1 MTFMHCILVAFFF
14 SVAEAQLLGA
24 STQWGR
30 DDAVML
36 PKAQEALFASDS
48 KQQSGVFHKLVRL
61 EESSTMGTTTTMQV
75 VLQDTD
81 CQVSSEQFSSYSDV
95 QEKCEGQ
102 GQQKECT
109 IQYKYRMPSTATIT
123 CLEEVEEVIE
133 QTIVPQRSQMLGGTT
148 RYTDSNSRIKEE
160 VKRAIFE
167 SDRKKRKG
175 TYHLLDKILEG
186 STMGISSTFQ
196 VLVKETACPVRVKA
210 FASYEEIYTWCS
222 GFGDSKVCTVEYK
235 YFDPT
240 KSTVKC

>member
-1 MTFMHCILVAFFF
+1 MSFMHCILVVAFFA
-14 SVAEAQLLGA
+14 VGEAQMLGA

-36 PKAQEALFASDS
+36 PKAHEALFSWDS
-48 KQQSGVFHKLVRL
+48 RQQSGVFHQLLRL
-61 EESSTMGTTTTMQV
+61 ESSSTMGITTTMQV

-81 CQVSSEQFSSYSDV
+81 CPVSSKQLSSYYDV
-95 QEKCEGQ
+95 LEECRGQ
-102 GQQKECT
+102 GQAKKCT
-109 IQYKYRMPSTATIT
+109 IQYKYLTPSTATVT

-133 QTIVPQRSQMLGGTT
+133 QTIVPQRSQMLGLTT
-148 RYTDSNSRIKEE
+148 KYTDSDSSIKEK
-160 VKRAIFE
+160 VKEAIFE

-175 TYHLLDKILEG
+175 TYHLLEKILEG
-186 STMGISSTFQ
+186 STMGITSSFE

-235 YFDPT
+235 YLDPT
-240 KSTVKC
+240 RSTVKC